1 MLLSDTRRMSPAAAT
16 LKTYVFGEFELDLAL
31 YELRRAGRRVPIEPK
46 ALDLLAHLIAERY
59 RVVSKEE
66 LLETLWPN
74 EFVTEASL
82 TYCVKAV
89 RQAVDD
95 DGVRQQIVATVRGR
109 GYRFIAAASE
119 AAAAVSA
126 PPPIRAPIPNR
137 VADSSSF
144 FVGREQAMASLR
156 GSLENALSGR
166 GRIALLVGEAGI
178 GKTRTAEE
186 LGSAAA
192 ARGALVLFGRCY
204 EGAGAPAFWPWVQV
218 LRAALAERE
227 PAALLAAM
235 DRAAADLAQLVPEI
249 ARWVPNAVATP
260 EPDSDQTRF
269 RLFDSTTAF
278 LRRTAEAQPLVVV

>member
-144 FVGREQAMASLR
+144 FVGREQAMSSLR
-156 GSLENALSGR
+156 GSLENGLSGC
-166 GRIALLVGEAGI
+166 GCIGLCVG
-178 GKTRTAEE
+178 
-186 LGSAAA
+186 
-192 ARGALVLFGRCY
+192 
-204 EGAGAPAFWPWVQV
+204 W
-218 LRAALAERE
+218 
-227 PAALLAAM
+227 
-235 DRAAADLAQLVPEI
+235 
-249 ARWVPNAVATP
+249 
-260 EPDSDQTRF
+260 
-269 RLFDSTTAF
+269 
-278 LRRTAEAQPLVVV
+278 